1 MKAETAQIAA
11 AASSTGAGAGE
22 LARLYRRQ
30 NHWRWLCLLGLG
42 AALLLSLAADLA
54 TGSARYPLATV
65 LAGLFDP
72 SGLDASLRVVIFDVR
87 LPYALMALVV
97 GGALGL
103 GGAQLQTVLN
113 NPLASPFTLG
123 VAAAATLG
131 ASLVIVFEHH
141 LPLVLP
147 HEILLP
153 VGAFVLAL
161 GSTGLIL
168 LLSRAHGGGS
178 DTLVLFG
185 IALLF
190 ALEALVWLLQFLAD
204 ANALEQIVFW
214 SMGNLGRATLTH
226 VLIVAVA
233 LLLGLISAMR
243 RAWALTLLRSGPLQ
257 AASLGVQVDKLS
269 WRVLLEVSLL
279 TAVALAFVGTIGFV
293 GLVGPHIARLL
304 VGEQHRYFL
313 PASVLCGALMLS
325 LASLASK
332 ALVPGL
338 VIPIGIVTALV
349 GVPVLIA
356 LILRRRA

>member
-1 MKAETAQIAA
+1 MSATHSAVLDAHADAEQ
-11 AASSTGAGAGE
+11 GM
-22 LARLYRRQ
+22 LARQYRQQ
-30 NHWRWLCLLGLG
+30 NRWRVLCLLGL
-42 AALLLSLAADLA
+42 LLLLVLSLAADLA
-54 TGSARYPLATV
+54 SGSASFPLSVV
-65 LAGLFDP
+65 LAGLLNPAAMD
-72 SGLDASLRVVIFDVR
+72 DSLRVVIFDVR
-87 LPYALMALVV
+87 LPYALMALAV

-131 ASLVIVFEHH
+131 ASLVIVFEQH
-141 LPLVLP
+141 LSFALP

-153 VGAFVLAL
+153 LGAFALAL
-161 GSTGLIL
+161 AATGLIL

-214 SMGNLGRATLTH
+214 SMGNLGRATLLH
-226 VLIVAVA
+226 VAIVSAV
-233 LLLGLISAMR
+233 LLLCFVLAMR
-243 RAWALTLLRSGPLQ
+243 RAWALTLLRGGAMH
-257 AASLGVQVDKLS
+257 AASLGVQVERLS
-269 WRVLLEVSLL
+269 WRVLIEVSLL

-304 VGEQHRYFL
+304 VGEQHRFFL
-313 PASVLCGALMLS
+313 PASLLCGALMLS
-325 LASLASK
+325 LASIASK
-332 ALVPGL
+332 TLVPGL
-338 VIPIGIVTALV
+338 LIPIGIVTALV

-356 LILRRRA
+356 LILNRRA

>member
-1 MKAETAQIAA
+1 MAA
-11 AASSTGAGAGE
+11 LE
-22 LARLYRRQ
+22 LAAQYRRQ
-30 NHWRWLCLLGLG
+30 NRWRLLLLLALL
-42 AALLLSLAADLA
+42 AALLLSLSADLA
-54 TGSARYPLATV
+54 TGSANYPLSSV
-65 LAGLFDP
+65 LAGLLQPAALEP
-72 SGLDASLRVVIFDVR
+72 SMQVILFDVR

-131 ASLVIVFEHH
+131 ASLVIVFEQH
-141 LPLVLP
+141 LPAIPHDLLVP
-147 HEILLP
+147 A
-153 VGAFVLAL
+153 GAFACALLAA
-161 GSTGLIL
+161 SLIL
-168 LLSRAHGGGS
+168 LLSRVHGGGS

-214 SMGNLGRATLTH
+214 SMGNLGRATLPH
-226 VLIVAVA
+226 VA
-233 LLLGLISAMR
+233 LVGVVLLLCFVLAMR
-243 RAWALTLLRSGPLQ
+243 RAWALTLLRGG
-257 AASLGVQVDKLS
+257 AAHASSLGVQVERLS
-269 WRVLLEVSLL
+269 GRVLLEVSLL

-304 VGEQHRYFL
+304 VGEQHRFFL

-325 LASLASK
+325 LASIASK
-332 ALVPGL
+332 SLIPGL
-338 VIPIGIVTALV
+338 LIPIGIVTALV
-349 GVPVLIA
+349 GVPVLIG
-356 LILRRRA
+356 LILRRRSPV

>member
-1 MKAETAQIAA
+1 MAAVNSVQPLAAQ
-11 AASSTGAGAGE
+11 
-22 LARLYRRQ
+22 YRRQ
-30 NHWRWLCLLGLG
+30 NRWRLVLLV
-42 AALLLSLAADLA
+42 LLLLVLGMSLATDLA
-54 TGSARYPLATV
+54 TGSASYPLSEV
-65 LAGLFDP
+65 LAGFVDP
-72 SGLDASLRVVIFDVR
+72 ASLDAGMRVILFDVR
-87 LPYALMALVV
+87 LPYALMALAV

-131 ASLVIVFEHH
+131 ASLTIVFEHH
-141 LPLVLP
+141 LPALP
-147 HEILLP
+147 HNALVP
-153 VGAFVLAL
+153 AGAFLCAL
-161 GSTGLIL
+161 GVTGLIL
-168 LLSRAHGGGS
+168 LLSRWHGGGS

-226 VLIVAVA
+226 VALVATVLA
-233 LLLGLISAMR
+233 VCFVLAMR
-243 RAWALTLLRSGPLQ
+243 RAWALTLLRGGAAH
-257 AASLGVQVDKLS
+257 AASLGIRVERLS
-269 WRVLLEVSLL
+269 WQVLVEVSLL

-304 VGEQHRYFL
+304 VGEQHRFFL

-325 LASLASK
+325 LASIASK
-332 ALVPGL
+332 SIIPGL
-338 VIPIGIVTALV
+338 LIPIGIVTALV
-349 GVPVLIA
+349 GVPVLIT
-356 LILRRRA
+356 LILTRRSAT

>member
-1 MKAETAQIAA
+1 MTAPFDL
-11 AASSTGAGAGE
+11 AGQ
-22 LARLYRRQ
+22 YRRQ
-30 NHWRWLCLLGLG
+30 NRWRLLLLGGLVL
-42 AALLLSLAADLA
+42 ALVISFAADLA
-54 TGSARYPLATV
+54 TGSANYPLSAV
-65 LAGLFDP
+65 LAGIWNP
-72 SGLDASLRVVIFDVR
+72 GTLDAGMKVILFDVR
-87 LPYALMALVV
+87 LPYALMALAV

-131 ASLVIVFEHH
+131 ASLMIVFEHH
-141 LPLVLP
+141 LPALP
-147 HEILLP
+147 HDLLVP
-153 VGAFVLAL
+153 AGAFGLAL
-161 GSTGLIL
+161 LTTGLIL
-168 LLSRAHGGGS
+168 LLSRIHGGGG

-214 SMGNLGRATLTH
+214 SMGNLGRATLHH
-226 VLIVAVA
+226 VALVAVV
-233 LLLGLISAMR
+233 LLICFVLAMR
-243 RAWALTLLRSGPLQ
+243 RAWALTLLRGGAAH
-257 AASLGVQVDKLS
+257 AASLGVQVERMS
-269 WRVLLEVSLL
+269 WRVLVEVSLL

-304 VGEQHRYFL
+304 VGEQHRFFL

-332 ALVPGL
+332 SIIPGIL
-338 VIPIGIVTALV
+338 IPIGIVTALV
-349 GVPVLIA
+349 GVPVLIL
-356 LILRRRA
+356 LILRRRSVV

>member
-1 MKAETAQIAA
+1 MASISLQLQQTPLIAPKP
-11 AASSTGAGAGE
+11 GE
-22 LARLYRRQ
+22 LAQQYRQKNR
-30 NHWRWLCLLGLG
+30 WRSVCLIGLGL
-42 AALLLSLAADLA
+42 ALILSLATDLA
-54 TGSARYPLATV
+54 TGSAHYPLHTV
-65 LAGLFDP
+65 LAGLLQP
-72 SGLDASLRVVIFDVR
+72 STLDASLHVVIFDVR
-87 LPYALMALVV
+87 LPYALMALAV

-141 LPLVLP
+141 LPSGLP
-147 HEILLP
+147 HNLLLP
-153 VGAFVLAL
+153 MGAFAVALAA
-161 GSTGLIL
+161 TALIL

-204 ANALEQIVFW
+204 SNALEQIVFW
-214 SMGNLGRATLTH
+214 SMGNLGRATLQH
-226 VLIVAVA
+226 VAIVSAV
-233 LLLGLISAMR
+233 LLVCFVLAMR
-243 RAWALTLLRSGPLQ
+243 RAWALTLLRGGAVQ
-257 AASLGVQVDKLS
+257 AASLGVQVNQLR

-325 LASLASK
+325 LASIASK
-332 ALVPGL
+332 SLIPGL
-338 VIPIGIVTALV
+338 LIPIGIVTALV
-349 GVPVLIA
+349 GVPVLIL
-356 LILRRRA
+356 LILRRRG